1 MRKNRRRIAAGI
13 VAIMLILMMVVSLA
27 AAARGDELEEGAALS
42 ASSETETSEEGQVT
56 AADTETAVSAETA
69 AASGQEETETGTAAS
84 GLEETGTGTAVSGQE
99 ETGTGTA
106 VSGQGKDKTDAA
118 QTGQTDQGGHIYIEN
133 IDITDMTPAQAEE
146 ALGQKMEEL
155 CSDKIVLY
163 AGAGQAVTTAGDLG
177 LTYRNA
183 HVVDEAMSI
192 GKKGNVYKRFCA
204 ERALRNSGDIV
215 VDLDLTVPQA
225 KALEVVKEKKE
236 ELNCEPRACG
246 LRMNEDRSFSVT
258 PQRDGISVV
267 EEASAIQI
275 ANYMN
280 DVWHGGEGGVSLICN
295 VTPGSDSTE
304 ELKKVKDILGVGT
317 TSYRPEDDTNR
328 DTNIRL
334 AVDHI
339 NGTLLYPGEEFSANE
354 VIGPQ
359 NLTTGFKLGG
369 TYSSGGVIQTYGG
382 GVCQVTTTL
391 YNAVLASELEVT
403 ERHNHSFLVHYADPA
418 FDAAIAED
426 SLDFRFVNNLSSPV
440 YIEGD
445 VDSEGLITFQIYGE
459 ETRDP
464 SRRIE
469 FINSTGEWIDYETE
483 FVTDSSMWLG
493 YITAT
498 NGQEGLDAQ
507 LWKYIYTGDN
517 EIPQEELVNIS
528 RYDAMPMTYRIGTMN
543 ASNETLAMINNAIAT
558 GDLYQ
563 VQMAVN
569 NGTIETQDAQI

>member
-13 VAIMLILMMVVSLA
+13 VAVLLILMMVVSLA
-27 AAARGDELEEGAALS
+27 AAARGDELEESAASS
-42 ASSETETSEEGQVT
+42 ASSVTE
-56 AADTETAVSAETA
+56 VSADSTEDAKDAEA
-69 AASGQEETETGTAAS
+69 AEDVQASQNTEAAEKAA
-84 GLEETGTGTAVSGQE
+84 GGENATPAVSG
-99 ETGTGTA
+99 GTESSSA
-106 VSGQGKDKTDAA
+106 E
-118 QTGQTDQGGHIYIEN
+118 QTGAGGHIYIEN
-133 IDITDMTPAQAEE
+133 IDITDMTSAQAEA
-146 ALGQKMEEL
+146 ALGEKMEKL
-155 CSDKIVLY
+155 SNDKIVLY
-163 AGAGQAVTTAGDLG
+163 AGSQQAVTTAGDLG

-225 KALEVVKEKKE
+225 KALEVVKAKKD

-275 ANYMN
+275 TNYMN
-280 DVWHGGEGGVSLICN
+280 EVWHGGEGGVSLICN

-304 ELKKVKDILGVGT
+304 ELKKVRDILGVGS
-317 TSYRPEDDTNR
+317 TSYHPEDDLNR

-339 NGTLLYPGEEFSANE
+339 NGTLLYPGEEFSASE

-359 NLTTGFKLGG
+359 NLMTGFRLGG

-391 YNAVLASELEVT
+391 YNAVLTAELEVT
-403 ERHNHSFLVHYADPA
+403 ERHNHSYLVHYADPA

-426 SLDFRFVNNLSSPV
+426 TMDFRFVNNLSAPI
-440 YIEGD
+440 YIEGS
-445 VDSEGLITFQIYGE
+445 VDSEGQITFQIYGE

-469 FINSTGEWIDYETE
+469 FVNSTGEWIDYETE
-483 FVTDSSMWLG
+483 FMTDSSMYLG

-507 LWKYIYTGDN
+507 LWKYIYYGDN
-517 EIPQEELVNIS
+517 DIPQEELVNIS
-528 RYDAMPMTYRIGTMN
+528 RYESMPLTYRIGTMN
-543 ASNETLAMINNAIAT
+543 ASNETLAMINAAMAT

-569 NGTIETQDAQI
+569 NGTIVTEDGQI